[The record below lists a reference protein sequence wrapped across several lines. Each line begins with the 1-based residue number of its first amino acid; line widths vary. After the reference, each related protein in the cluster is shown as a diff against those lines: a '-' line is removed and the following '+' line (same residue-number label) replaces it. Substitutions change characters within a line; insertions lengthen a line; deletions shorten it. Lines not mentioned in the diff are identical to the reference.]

1 MLPAYGLKTFAICKR
16 MAAQSEVCGNCGFSP
31 RGRKRE
37 VRMSNDLKAPAGED
51 EGWGKVG
58 VPAPASRSDLLKR
71 AAIAG
76 GAAVAGGLFI
86 AGLPKVA
93 ASAPSRE
100 QDVRILNYLLRLEY
114 VLAAFYETAAAEGQL
129 AGEIQQF
136 VSVVGEHER
145 EHVALLQRI
154 LGDDANAEPSVDFG
168 DATNNP
174 NTVAATARKLEETA
188 SAAYIGQG
196 ANVTKIA
203 MIDVARITSV
213 EARHAAWIADILQR
227 DPAPAAA
234 DPAKSPSE
242 VSAAL
247 RRAGVSISD

>member
-1 MLPAYGLKTFAICKR
+1 
-16 MAAQSEVCGNCGFSP
+16 
-31 RGRKRE
+31 
-37 VRMSNDLKAPAGED
+37 MSDDLNAPAGED
-51 EGWGKVG
+51 GWENVG
-58 VPAPASRSDLLKR
+58 VKALASRSDLLRR
-71 AAIAG
+71 AAVAG
-76 GAAVAGGLFI
+76 SAAVAGGVLI
-86 AGLPKVA
+86 GGLPKVA
-93 ASAPSRE
+93 ASASSRA

-114 VLAAFYETAAAEGQL
+114 VMAAFYETAAAEGRL
-129 AGEIQQF
+129 TGEIKRF

-168 DATNNP
+168 AGTSDP
-174 NTVAATARKLEETA
+174 DRVAATARMLEEAA

-196 ANVTKIA
+196 ANLTKRA
-203 MIDVARITSV
+203 MIDAARITSV

-227 DPAPAAA
+227 NPAPAAA

-247 RRAGVSISD
+247 RRAGVSISG

>member
-31 RGRKRE
+31 RGLKGGRI
-37 VRMSNDLKAPAGED
+37 SDDLKAPAGED
-51 EGWGKVG
+51 EGLGTVG
-58 VPAPASRSDLLKR
+58 VPAFASRSDLLKR

-86 AGLPKVA
+86 AGHPKVA

-114 VLAAFYETAAAEGQL
+114 VLAAFYETAAAKGQL

-145 EHVALLQRI
+145 EHVALLQRL
-154 LGDDANAEPSVDFG
+154 LGDDASAEPSVDFG

-174 NTVAATARKLEETA
+174 NKVAATARKLEETA

-196 ANVTKIA
+196 ANVTKRA

-234 DPAKSPSE
+234 DSAKSPSE

-247 RRAGVSISD
+247 RRAGVSISG

>member
-1 MLPAYGLKTFAICKR
+1 
-16 MAAQSEVCGNCGFSP
+16 
-31 RGRKRE
+31 
-37 VRMSNDLKAPAGED
+37 MSDDLKAPAGED
-51 EGWGKVG
+51 EGWGNVG
-58 VPAPASRSDLLKR
+58 MPAIASRSDLLKR
-71 AAIAG
+71 TAIAG

-93 ASAPSRE
+93 ASAPSRA

-129 AGEIQQF
+129 AGEIEQF

-196 ANVTKIA
+196 ANVTKLA

-247 RRAGVSISD
+247 RRAGVSISG

>member
-86 AGLPKVA
+86 AGHPKVA

-168 DATNNP
+168 DASNNP
-174 NTVAATARKLEETA
+174 NKVAATARKLEETA

-196 ANVTKIA
+196 ANVTKRA

-213 EARHAAWIADILQR
+213 EARHAAWIADILER
-227 DPAPAAA
+227 DPAPAPA
-234 DPAKSPSE
+234 DPAKSPRQ

>member
-100 QDVRILNYLLRLEY
+100 QDVRILNSLLRLEY

-129 AGEIQQF
+129 SGEIQQF

-145 EHVALLQRI
+145 DHVALLQHI
-154 LGDDANAEPSVDFG
+154 LGDDANPEPSVDF
-168 DATNNP
+168 DVTSDP
-174 NTVAATARKLEETA
+174 DRVAATAHMLEEAA

-196 ANVTKIA
+196 ANLTKRA
-203 MIDVARITSV
+203 MIDAARITSV

-227 DPAPAAA
+227 NPAPAAA
-234 DPAKSPSE
+234 DPAKSPRQ

-247 RRAGVSISD
+247 RSAGVLISG